1 MDSPITHHFGK
12 KKDDKQ
18 ILQIP
23 HFTVL
28 VIYPVALRI
37 MVPLEFH
44 GFPEPGNGQLLAT
57 ITFCTLH

>member
-1 MDSPITHHFGK
+1 MHHFA
-12 KKDDKQ
+12 
-18 ILQIP
+18 L
-23 HFTVL
+23 L

-57 ITFCTLH
+57 ITFPTLH